1 VVFFCLLWFQKKE
14 PDPDPIPQVYDVD
27 LMNAEQEVDI
37 LDIPIP
43 TSRYAELVRPL
54 N

>member
-1 VVFFCLLWFQKKE
+1 VVFFCLLWFQKKGPE
-14 PDPDPIPQVYDVD
+14 PDPIPQVYDVD
-27 LMNAEQEVDI
+27 LMNAEQVDI

-43 TSRYAELVRPL
+43 TSRYGELACPL